1 MTTFN
6 GGYKMS
12 KENKRRDLSRSSKWI
27 SYIFILLAVL
37 PLLLISLMLIWFVPH
52 LGGFS
57 ISDFWTNKENL
68 QLLQLRMPSIRQA
81 FGNLLL
87 YLMACTCGALLYS
100 KRWAKAGKGYLVLAI
115 PSGIAAFFLHSMI
128 WGIDLFIPSSYSLLS
143 PYNRPLIIFPAIQVS
158 LYGNGFLIDH
168 LISVVI
174 HLFAPQVLL
183 CVIVSVLS
191 IRKYKRS
198 GNRPELS

>member
-1 MTTFN
+1 MN
-6 GGYKMS
+6 KG
-12 KENKRRDLSRSSKWI
+12 KEKLNLPHSSKWI
-27 SYIFILLAVL
+27 SYLFVLLAIL
-37 PLLLISLMLIWFVPH
+37 PLLLIILISVWFVPH

-57 ISDFWTNKENL
+57 ISDFWTDKENL
-68 QLLQLRMPSIRQA
+68 QLLQLRMPSISQA

-87 YLMACTCGALLYS
+87 YFMVCTCGALLYS
-100 KRWAKAGKGYLVLAI
+100 KRWVKARKGFLIVAI
-115 PSGIAAFFLHSMI
+115 ISGIAAFFLHSMV
-128 WGIDLFIPSSYSLLS
+128 WGVDLFIPSSYSLLS
-143 PYNRPLIIFPAIQVS
+143 PHNRALIIFPVMQGS

-183 CVIVSVLS
+183 AIVVSVLS

-198 GNRPELS
+198 GNKSEL

>member
-1 MTTFN
+1 MT
-6 GGYKMS
+6 
-12 KENKRRDLSRSSKWI
+12 KENERRDLPRSSKWI
-27 SYIFILLAVL
+27 LYIFILFAVL
-37 PLLLISLMLIWFVPH
+37 PLLFIIPMLIWFVPH

-57 ISDFWTNKENL
+57 ILDFWTNKENL
-68 QLLQLRMPSIRQA
+68 QLLQLRMPFIHQA

-87 YLMACTCGALLYS
+87 YLMVCTCGALLYS
-100 KRWAKAGKGYLVLAI
+100 KRWAEAGKGYLVLAI
-115 PSGIAAFFLHSMI
+115 LSGVAAFFLHAMV

-143 PYNRPLIIFPAIQVS
+143 PYNSPLIIFPAIQVS

-168 LISVVI
+168 LVSVVI

-183 CVIVSVLS
+183 SGIVSVLS

-198 GNRPELS
+198 GNKPELS